1 MKHQGQIK
9 SRATERGPHAVVQ
22 RTFRPKRGRALTLS
36 KRQPKLKAAGAIKI
50 RQRACHLSPKT
61 SRKRYR
67 PPSTQSRSDQTNC
80 KRCRVKMRCPML
92 ESRLSHFRCSIR
104 PLWPIITSSSW
115 TARLLFF
122 KRIQRT
128 SPSQN
133 SCSI

>member
-9 SRATERGPHAVVQ
+9 SRATERGHREVAL
-22 RTFRPKRGRALTLS
+22 RIFRPKRGRALTLS
-36 KRQPKLKAAGAIKI
+36 RRQLKLKAAGAIKI

-67 PPSTQSRSDQTNC
+67 QPSTQSRSALTSC

-92 ESRLSHFRCSIR
+92 ESRPSHFRCSMR

-128 SPSQN
+128 SPSQS
-133 SCSI
+133 SCRV